1 MTWPSAACWLLSVL
15 VLAQKAVAQN
25 PTPTQNTDTAAHTPN
40 TGYNGGDDNP
50 EDPSDAGAAG
60 TQQGGFS
67 LSKGGLAA
75 IIVVISL
82 VVILGGKNSSL
93 HSPSNVN
100 THTYTVSSAVLF
112 WLAKKRQWDVRQSLR
127 RASRRLTG
135 RSTVDRPATKRQNRR
150 TGVRLASPPAG
161 RRKQPGREKD
171 LEKGLSE
178 MPKRGTT
185 TTKITS
191 TFDVDTPT
199 PKPQGWK
206 GLTLSGKK

>member
-82 VVILGGKNSSL
+82 VVILG
-93 HSPSNVN
+93 
-100 THTYTVSSAVLF
+100 VSSAVLF